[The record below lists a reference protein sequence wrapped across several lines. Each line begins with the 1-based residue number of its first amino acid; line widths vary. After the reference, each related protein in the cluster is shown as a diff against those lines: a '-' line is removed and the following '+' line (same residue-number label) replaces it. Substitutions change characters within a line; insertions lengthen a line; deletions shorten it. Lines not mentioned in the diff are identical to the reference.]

1 MKPSGGEVTVE
12 RGGKTYGATYT
23 VEHGMVQVR
32 THTETRSV
40 ELGRGDVPEAVAR
53 RVLDEIIDANRPS

>member
-12 RGGKTYGATYT
+12 RGGKTYGATYS
-23 VEHGMVQVR
+23 VEHGMVYVK

-40 ELGRGDVPEAVAR
+40 ELADDIPEAVAR
-53 RVLDEIIDANRPS
+53 RVLDEIIDANRPK

>member
-12 RGGKTYGATYT
+12 RGGKMYGATYT

-40 ELGRGDVPEAVAR
+40 ELRGDDVPEAVAR
-53 RVLDEIIDANRPS
+53 RVLDEILDANRPG

>member
-1 MKPSGGEVTVE
+1 MKRSGEVTVE

-40 ELGRGDVPEAVAR
+40 ELGKDTPEIVAR
-53 RVLDEIIDANRPS
+53 RVLDEIIEANRPK

>member
-12 RGGKTYGATYT
+12 RGGKMYRATYT
-23 VEHGMVQVR
+23 VEHGMVQVQ

-40 ELGRGDVPEAVAR
+40 ALAGDVPEAVAR
-53 RVLDEIIDANRPS
+53 RVLDEIIDANRPR

>member
-40 ELGRGDVPEAVAR
+40 ALGSEVPEAVAR
-53 RVLDEIIDANRPS
+53 RVLDEIIEANRPA